1 MCLYLR
7 GRYSGCAT
15 KLFSIARWHVGRCA
29 LAFVMKLIFQC
40 GAMWCLAIG
49 LTGGCRLFDLDRP
62 ATVQGRSPLR
72 SATASPDSVAME
84 IVWARFPA
92 GDPSLNKAIWQD
104 IDETPIEP
112 AVARELANNGFRAG
126 VIGSALPAAL
136 AHALHQGEA
145 SSDESAAS
153 NGENLADL
161 MVEPTIRRRFVQAR
175 RGRRVEIQASEIYPT
190 LPLLMGG
197 GGELGG
203 STYRDAQAI
212 YALEVDPQPDRTA
225 VVQITPELHHG
236 APRIRWSQ
244 GDEGILRQ
252 APMRDHEV
260 FDRLRLKVKL
270 APGEV
275 LILMNLPD
283 TGSRLG
289 QYFHTVDSA
298 DGRQQK
304 LILIRLAEVPPSDTF
319 ADSGGR

>member
-1 MCLYLR
+1 MK
-7 GRYSGCAT
+7 T
-15 KLFSIARWHVGRCA
+15 LFHSCA
-29 LAFVMKLIFQC
+29 LWFATL
-40 GAMWCLAIG
+40 CLAN
-49 LTGGCRLFDLDRP
+49 GCRLLEPP

-72 SATASPDSVAME
+72 SAIASPDSVAME

-92 GDPSLNKAIWQD
+92 GDPSLNETIWHD
-104 IDETPIEP
+104 IDETAIEP

-126 VIGSALPAAL
+126 VIGGALPAAL
-136 AHALHQGEA
+136 AHALDQGEA
-145 SSDESAAS
+145 PPDAAS
-153 NGENLADL
+153 TKNGENLADL
-161 MVEPTIRRRFVQAR
+161 MVEPTIRRRLVQAR

-190 LPLLMGG
+190 LPLLMGD

-203 STYRDAQAI
+203 STYRDAQAL

-236 APRIRWSQ
+236 APRLRWSQ

-252 APMRDHEV
+252 APLHDHEV
-260 FDRLRLKVKL
+260 FDWLRLKVKL

-275 LILMNLPD
+275 LVLMNLPD
-283 TGSRLG
+283 AGSRLG

-319 ADSGGR
+319 ADAGVR